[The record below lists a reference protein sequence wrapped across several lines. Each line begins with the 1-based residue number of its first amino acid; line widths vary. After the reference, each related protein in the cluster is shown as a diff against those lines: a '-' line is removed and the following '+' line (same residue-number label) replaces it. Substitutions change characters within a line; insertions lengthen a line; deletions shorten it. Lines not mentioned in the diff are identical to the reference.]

1 MPDWVARA
9 LHLAGAPLLSEL
21 SVGTLNGRFACPIAG
36 SLTDPSTA
44 GSRRSVT
51 CLPRPDRGVITIDL
65 QPGYAQ
71 PRHAMGLDRALPGGE
86 LLDRQFVAAAG
97 FLKTNGAATD
107 GVDDHRLTPRHPAF
121 GVRRRQVDH
130 CAADPRQDL
139 VFSPIIQR
147 SVLVHARRVNQKVLK
162 NSYCEHSADCRFP

>member
-1 MPDWVARA
+1 MPDRVAGA
-9 LHLAGAPLLSEL
+9 FHLAGTLLRSEL
-21 SVGTLNGRFACPIAG
+21 FAGILTSPLACPIAG

-51 CLPRPDRGVITIDL
+51 CLPRTDRGVIAIYL

-71 PRHAMGLDRALPGGE
+71 AGHSMGLDRALPGGE

-107 GVDDHRLTPRHPAF
+107 GVDDHRLAPRHPAF
-121 GVRRRQVDH
+121 
-130 CAADPRQDL
+130 
-139 VFSPIIQR
+139 
-147 SVLVHARRVNQKVLK
+147 
-162 NSYCEHSADCRFP
+162 